1 MKAQIITNQS
11 TEGYN
16 NNVAST
22 RENEMENHSNYQN
35 PLDTLNKT
43 FNLLNLP
50 VEVAENS
57 KMLSALNLKMDA
69 IQQFVTKF
77 SENLDVEDRYLTPEE
92 AMNYLGMSRNTFD
105 KYRYSSA
112 IKIKGCKLDG
122 TNRYK
127 KSDLDRFMLT
137 YEIKSSGLA

>member
-77 SENLDVEDRYLTPEE
+77 S
-92 AMNYLGMSRNTFD
+92 
-105 KYRYSSA
+105 
-112 IKIKGCKLDG
+112 
-122 TNRYK
+122 
-127 KSDLDRFMLT
+127 
-137 YEIKSSGLA
+137 